1 MVRTRN
7 RDRRK
12 KTKTARDLDRAF
24 SASARQR
31 GRRSFRE
38 SSRARS
44 YGTPSLT
51 AKGKFLMRMKD
62 AGTCAFRC
70 TTEEKAILMEAE
82 PSIYFQTDHYVG
94 WPIVLVRLAAA
105 SDAELAHC
113 IVRAWRVQAP
123 KKLQALHR
131 RPAAERKQSPPKNT
145 PARKTART
153 RTTKA

>member
-1 MVRTRN
+1 MTPRT
-7 RDRRK
+7 DDK
-12 KTKTARDLDRAF
+12 KTDARSLERAF
-24 SASARQR
+24 LRVRKAARATKLPGIEQ
-31 GRRSFRE
+31 GT
-38 SSRARS
+38 S

-70 TTEEKAILMEAE
+70 TMEEKAILMEAE

-113 IVRAWRVQAP
+113 IARAWRVQAP
-123 KKLQALHR
+123 KKLQAGHE
-131 RPAAERKQSPPKNT
+131 RPAPVKVR
-145 PARKTART
+145 RR
-153 RTTKA
+153 